1 MTTEAQQISAEKVER
16 GVIAAIAEALAYPDD
31 EVTADC
37 YLMDDLGAG
46 SLDYLDIVFKLEHT
60 FDIQITRGEM
70 ERAARGD
77 MSEEEFAPEGVISEA
92 GLERL
97 RELMPE
103 ADDRIE
109 PGLRPSQILELFKV
123 RTFVNIVDGKLRGEA
138 A

>member
-1 MTTEAQQISAEKVER
+1 MTTQAPQISTEEVEQ
-16 GVIAAIAEALAYPDD
+16 GVIAAIAEALAYPED
-31 EVTADC
+31 EVDPDC

-77 MSEEEFAPEGVISEA
+77 MSEEEFAPEGVISQA

-103 ADDRIE
+103 AGDRIE

-123 RTFVNIVDGKLRGEA
+123 RTFVNIVDGKLRGEGA
-138 A
+138 